1 VWMQKSIDTNA
12 GMFPTPYAELN
23 QVLSDL
29 VSRIQEIL
37 DSDFVGA
44 YLQGSFAVGDFDLHS
59 DVDFIVVINDALSRD
74 QIDALQE
81 MHDQIYQL
89 DSKWAQHLEG
99 SYFPREILRNHAK
112 RGIKL
117 WYLDNGA
124 RSLIRSDHCNTILV
138 RWVVREKG
146 VTLAGPS
153 PNTLVNP
160 ISDELLRA
168 EIYGTITNWG
178 QKILDDPTPYNN
190 RFYQSFIVLN
200 YCRMLHDLH
209 TGYAGSKREGADW
222 AKAALDPCWS
232 DLIDGAWAGRPNPAH
247 KVRQPADPQD
257 FEKTLEFV
265 EYVMNE
271 SLSLGGENLYSEV
284 IFQESVHEANI

>member
-1 VWMQKSIDTNA
+1 
-12 GMFPTPYAELN
+12 MFPTPYTELN

-29 VSRIQEIL
+29 VSRMQKIL
-37 DSDFVGA
+37 DNDFVGA
-44 YLQGSFAVGDFDLHS
+44 YLQGSFAVGGFDLHS
-59 DVDFIVVINDALSRD
+59 DVDFIVVINNELSLA

-99 SYFPREILRNHAK
+99 SYFQKEILRHHSK

-124 RSLIRSDHCNTILV
+124 RSLIKSDHCNTVLV

-153 PNTLVNP
+153 PSTLVDP
-160 ISDELLRA
+160 ISTKLLRVDIF
-168 EIYGTITNWG
+168 ETIINWG
-178 QKILDDPTPYNN
+178 QEILNDPARFDNC
-190 RFYQSFIVLN
+190 FYQSFITLS

-209 TGYAGSKREGADW
+209 TGYAGSKREGAEW
-222 AKAALDPCWS
+222 AKSTLDPLCVG
-232 DLIDGAWAGRPNPAH
+232 LIDGSWAGRPNPARQ
-247 KVRQPADPQD
+247 VQQPADAQE
-257 FEKTLEFV
+257 FENTLKFV

-271 SLSLGGENLYSEV
+271 SRRYVMRN
-284 IFQESVHEANI
+284 